1 MKPYRMT
8 AVIVGVLYIIGT
20 VSGIL
25 SLVVTRNL
33 LAGEDFLTR
42 IAANPSQ
49 LNLGAFFVL
58 LMGLSLTA
66 MPIFLY
72 PLFKK
77 KNEALALGMV
87 VFRGPLEGST
97 YILMVVSWLLLGVFS
112 KEFTAA
118 GAEAASLQVIGNV
131 LLQANDIMSP
141 VLTIVFII
149 GAMLL
154 YTLFYLTK
162 LIPRWLSG
170 WGLIGAVIYVAVDL
184 LKLFGLNLHL
194 DILYIP
200 LAVQEMAMALWLI
213 IKGFNQ
219 VALDE
224 LLTDKHSV

>member
-25 SLVVTRNL
+25 SIVVTRNL

-66 MPIFLY
+66 MPVFLY

-97 YILMVVSWLLLGVFS
+97 YILMVVSWLLLGMFS
-112 KEFTAA
+112 KESTAV

-194 DILYIP
+194 DVLYIP

-219 VALDE
+219 AALDE
-224 LLTDKHSV
+224 LLIDKHSV

>member
-8 AVIVGVLYIIGT
+8 AVIVGGLYIIGT

-25 SLVVTRNL
+25 SLIVTRDL
-33 LAGEDFLTR
+33 FAGEDFLTR

-49 LNLGAFFVL
+49 LALGAFFVL
-58 LMGLSLTA
+58 LMGLSLAA
-66 MPIFLY
+66 MSVFLY

-87 VFRGPLEGST
+87 VFRGAIEGST
-97 YILMVVSWLLLGVFS
+97 YILFVVSWLLLGVFS
-112 KEFTAA
+112 KEFAA
-118 GAEAASLQVIGNV
+118 VGAEAVSLQVVGNV

-149 GAMLL
+149 GTMFL
-154 YTLFYLTK
+154 YSLFYLTK

-184 LKLFGLNLHL
+184 LKFFGLNLHL
-194 DILYIP
+194 DILYVP
-200 LAVQEMAMALWLI
+200 LAVQEMVMALWLI

-219 VALDE
+219 AALDK
-224 LLTDKHSV
+224 LMTDKHSV

>member
-66 MPIFLY
+66 MPVFLY

-112 KEFTAA
+112 KEFTAV

-184 LKLFGLNLHL
+184 LQLFGLNLHL

-219 VALDE
+219 AALDE
-224 LLTDKHSV
+224 LLTAKHSV